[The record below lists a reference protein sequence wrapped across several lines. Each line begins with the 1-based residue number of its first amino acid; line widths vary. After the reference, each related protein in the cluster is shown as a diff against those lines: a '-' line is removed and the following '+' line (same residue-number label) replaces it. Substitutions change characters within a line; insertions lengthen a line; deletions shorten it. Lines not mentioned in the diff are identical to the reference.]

1 MNDVKDNIDVL
12 VITAMMCSFT
22 IVVCFLIV
30 LYRKQLDAL
39 RQKKANQ
46 AKSVFL
52 ATMSHEIRTPMN
64 GVLGMAALLKET
76 ELTTEQREFTQSI
89 VQSGEAL
96 LSVINDILDF
106 SKIESGKMEVD
117 YHEFNLRTCVE
128 EVLDLFAIKLAKV
141 PVELFY
147 HIDSNIPKQL
157 IGDST
162 RLRQVL
168 INLIG
173 NAVKFTQHGEI
184 SLEIRLSQQS
194 SGNVELIFAVTDSGI
209 GISPE
214 KLPALFDEFSQA
226 ESSTARK
233 YGGSGLGLLIS
244 KRLVNLMGGDITVTS
259 KPGTGSTFEFN
270 ILCKNGR
277 QTDEA
282 IDMAVIAGKSVLII
296 NSNAPLLKA
305 FEARLKEWKL
315 KAIGALSATEAE
327 VLLEDKDTLDLC
339 IIDYSLPQADQIKLS
354 GLFQAR
360 YPNMP
365 VILLAKAGNDVSKSY
380 QLSFTGTLT
389 RPVKQ
394 SHLVRELL
402 AAFKQEQL
410 QSGIRTDTVL
420 REEFSIL
427 YPLNILVAEDNQ
439 INQMV
444 ILKILKRLGYKPQ
457 LANNGKE
464 AVTMLAQTH
473 FDLILMDV
481 QMPEMDGLEATRYIR
496 KNHTHQPHIIAMTA
510 NAMIEDREECY
521 DAGMNNYLTKPIKI
535 DSLITA
541 LEQVPT
547 AV

>member
-1 MNDVKDNIDVL
+1 MSDVKDNIDVL
-12 VITAMMCSFT
+12 VITAMLCSFT

-30 LYRKQLDAL
+30 LYRKQSDAL

-89 VQSGEAL
+89 IQSGEAL

-106 SKIESGKMEVD
+106 SKIESGKMEMD
-117 YHEFNLRTCVE
+117 FHEFNLRNCVE
-128 EVLDLFAIKLAKV
+128 EVLDLFATKLAKG

-147 HIDSNIPKQL
+147 NIDSNIPKQV
-157 IGDST
+157 IGDSN

-173 NAVKFTQHGEI
+173 NAAKFTQQGEI
-184 SLEIRLSQQS
+184 ALNIGLLHQNNGSVEI
-194 SGNVELIFAVTDSGI
+194 GFAVTDTGI

-214 KLPALFDEFSQA
+214 KLPQLFGEFSQA

-244 KRLVNLMGGDITVTS
+244 KRLVNLMGGDIGVTS
-259 KPGTGSTFEFN
+259 KPGVGSTFQFS
-270 ILCKNGR
+270 IQCKNGR
-277 QTDEA
+277 QTDDA
-282 IDMAVIAGKSVLII
+282 LDMSVIAGKSVLLI
-296 NSNAPLLKA
+296 NHNIQLLKSI
-305 FEARLKEWKL
+305 ELRLKEWKF
-315 KAIGALSATEAE
+315 KTIAALGATEAE
-327 VLLEDKDTLDLC
+327 QLLANRDKLDLC
-339 IIDYSLPQADQIKLS
+339 IVDCNLPQADQIKLS
-354 GLFQAR
+354 ALIGAR
-360 YPNMP
+360 FGQVPI
-365 VILLAKAGNDVSKSY
+365 ILLVKAGNDVYKSN
-380 QLSFTGTLT
+380 QLPFTGTLT
-389 RPVKQ
+389 RPIKQ

-410 QSGIRTDTVL
+410 HGALKPDAVL
-420 REEFSIL
+420 REEFALL

-444 ILKILKRLGYKPQ
+444 ILKVLKRLGYKPQ

-464 AVTMLAQTH
+464 AVSMMGEPN
-473 FDLILMDV
+473 FDLILMDI

-496 KNHTHQPHIIAMTA
+496 KHHAHQPHIIAMTA
-510 NAMIEDREECY
+510 NAMVEDREECY
-521 DAGMNNYLTKPIKI
+521 NAGMNNYLTKPIKI

-541 LEQVPT
+541 LEQVKT
-547 AV
+547 LQ